1 MQTERSEQQADRDQ
15 RCNLEH
21 VQRAVK
27 KTEQI
32 RIRKE
37 QEMNE
42 IYIAVLALSIIN
54 IVIAIINVITNGRLS
69 RVYDEY
75 EIIRDELKSTED
87 KLSEVYERFDGES
100 DVICR
105 MVDAHRI
112 LKKDH
117 EKDHLLTMTMYNE
130 YKSNKEHWKNI
141 RAYMAEAEEKED
153 SELN

>member
-1 MQTERSEQQADRDQ
+1 MQTARSEQQADRDQ

-27 KTEQI
+27 KAEQI

-54 IVIAIINVITNGRLS
+54 VVIAIINVITNGRLS

-105 MVDAHRI
+105 MVDAHRL
-112 LKKDH
+112 LKRDY
-117 EKDHLLTMTMYNE
+117 EKDHLLTMTMYND
-130 YKSNKEHWKNI
+130 YMNNKENWKNI
-141 RAYMAEAEEKED
+141 IEYMEEKED
-153 SELN
+153 LDNED

>member
-1 MQTERSEQQADRDQ
+1 MQVARSEQQADRDQ

-27 KTEQI
+27 KAEQI

-54 IVIAIINVITNGRLS
+54 VVIAIINVITNGRLS

-105 MVDAHRI
+105 MVDAHRL
-112 LKKDH
+112 LKRDH

-130 YKSNKEHWKNI
+130 YINNKDHWKQINK
-141 RAYMAEAEEKED
+141 YMEENENDDKAV
-153 SELN
+153 S

>member
-1 MQTERSEQQADRDQ
+1 MQTERSEQQADRDK

-54 IVIAIINVITNGRLS
+54 VVIAIINVITNGRLS

-75 EIIRDELKSTED
+75 EIIRDELKSAED
-87 KLSEVYERFDGES
+87 KLSEVYERFEGET

-105 MVDAHRI
+105 MVDAHRL

-117 EKDHLLTMTMYNE
+117 EKDHLLTMTMYKE
-130 YKSNKEHWKNI
+130 YMNSKDHWKQINM
-141 RAYMAEAEEKED
+141 YMEENDNDDKAI
-153 SELN
+153 S

>member
-1 MQTERSEQQADRDQ
+1 MQTARSEQQADRDQ
-15 RCNLEH
+15 RCDLEH
-21 VQRAVK
+21 VQRTVK

-54 IVIAIINVITNGRLS
+54 VVIAIINVITNGRLS

-75 EIIRDELKSTED
+75 EIIRDELKSAED

-105 MVDAHRI
+105 MVDAHRL
-112 LKKDH
+112 LKRDH
-117 EKDHLLTMTMYNE
+117 EKDHLLTMTMYNDYMNSKE
-130 YKSNKEHWKNI
+130 NWKQINK
-141 RAYMAEAEEKED
+141 YMEENENDDKAV
-153 SELN
+153 S

>member
-1 MQTERSEQQADRDQ
+1 MQTARSEQQADRDQ

-21 VQRAVK
+21 VHRAVK

-54 IVIAIINVITNGRLS
+54 VVIAIINVITNGRLS

-75 EIIRDELKSTED
+75 ESVRYELKSTED

-105 MVDAHRI
+105 MVDAHRL
-112 LKKDH
+112 LKRDH
-117 EKDHLLTMTMYNE
+117 EKDHLLTMTMYND
-130 YKSNKEHWKNI
+130 
-141 RAYMAEAEEKED
+141 YMARKED
-153 SELN
+153 WKQINKYMEENENDDKAVS

>member
-1 MQTERSEQQADRDQ
+1 MQTARSEQQADRDQ

-27 KTEQI
+27 KAEQI

-54 IVIAIINVITNGRLS
+54 VVIAIISIITNGRLS

-87 KLSEVYERFDGES
+87 KLSEVYERFEGES

-105 MVDAHRI
+105 MVDAHRL
-112 LKKDH
+112 LKRDH
-117 EKDHLLTMTMYNE
+117 EKDHLLTMTMYND
-130 YKSNKEHWKNI
+130 YMTNKDHWKQI
-141 RAYMAEAEEKED
+141 KKYMEENDNDDKAV
-153 SELN
+153 S

>member
-1 MQTERSEQQADRDQ
+1 MPVERSEQQADRDQ

-54 IVIAIINVITNGRLS
+54 VVIAIINVITNGRLS

-75 EIIRDELKSTED
+75 ETVRDELKSSED
-87 KLSEVYERFDGES
+87 KLSEVYDRFEGES

-105 MVDAHRI
+105 MVDAHRL
-112 LKKDH
+112 LKRDH

-130 YKSNKEHWKNI
+130 YMNSKENWKQI
-141 RAYMAEAEEKED
+141 KKYMEENDNDDKAV
-153 SELN
+153 S